1 MTLADLERTIASQA
15 PGALIPRDWVLDQIR
30 EVTGADVGDELSD
43 LSVEEAG
50 ELLARSASTVREYCR
65 AGLLEGAYR
74 QRGREWRV
82 PRGAI
87 RRFQRAEAAVHEKPA
102 ERKKRRGSGP
112 VDLGSWRNEV
122 KNEAA

>member
-15 PGALIPRDWVLDQIR
+15 PGGLIPRDWVLDQIR
-30 EVTGADVGDELSD
+30 DVTGADVGDELAD

-50 ELLARSASTVREYCR
+50 QLLARSPSTVREYCR
-65 AGLLEGAYR
+65 AELLKGAYR

-87 RRFQRAEAAVHEKPA
+87 RAFQRAEAAEQETPKTP
-102 ERKKRRGSGP
+102 RRRSNQP
-112 VDLGSWRNEV
+112 VDLGSWRDLVTED
-122 KNEAA
+122 AA